1 MNSFQDLDKNRCM
14 RTVTILLMLSVQK
27 PIAQDPFLLTA
38 RLFVSKSTK

>member
-14 RTVTILLMLSVQK
+14 RTVTILSVQK